1 MGKVTRNTPSLL
13 TPVSFPTYRSIEET
27 RMVGRKCERS
37 RWIDRPKGKRLIK
50 HRFLYSVRCSRVSP
64 KFSRKIDRESLRESG
79 WRKREKSVEE
89 REKLATGT
97 ALPSSCLADFL
108 LRIVPSE
115 IPKG

>member
-64 KFSRKIDRESLRESG
+64 KFSRKIDRESLRK
-79 WRKREKSVEE
+79 WMEKE
-89 REKLATGT
+89 REIGGGARETRDRNSVAVELSG
-97 ALPSSCLADFL
+97 
-108 LRIVPSE
+108 
-115 IPKG
+115 

>member
-50 HRFLYSVRCSRVSP
+50 HRINKTPSDVVAFRQN
-64 KFSRKIDRESLRESG
+64 FRERSIANRFVSG